1 MKHILFLYCFNDLFE
16 EGRLSVLRFILSSRK
31 TAAVLNSDQ
40 LVLVQR
46 GIFLNL
52 SLQRPLHRQL
62 LNSILVKF
70 FARLDASCE
79 LHGKDENVLKS
90 YSAFI
95 EYLIKLIQ
103 TQLIPGS
110 SMQRNCQKLEYK
122 IQFNLYE
129 FHPEVLSSLFLAII
143 NRLFWPFLRA
153 STCLRLLLYLC
164 SFNSKALTKMVHN
177 SISKCAVQLHTAL
190 ISGFFNSFSEINSYS
205 FDVLVKLQGLDEDN
219 SSRFFMIEKFEDTES
234 LVKKL
239 RSATTISA
247 VTGYTLLVKY
257 RHVDIYSVCMK
268 NFTGWFVRRYLPYD
282 LITFNSR
289 LNARY

>member
-1 MKHILFLYCFNDLFE
+1 MHISFLYCFNDLFE

-103 TQLIPGS
+103 NQLIPGS

-129 FHPEVLSSLFLAII
+129 FHSEVLSSLFLAII
-143 NRLFWPFLRA
+143 NRLF
-153 STCLRLLLYLC
+153 
-164 SFNSKALTKMVHN
+164 
-177 SISKCAVQLHTAL
+177 
-190 ISGFFNSFSEINSYS
+190 
-205 FDVLVKLQGLDEDN
+205 
-219 SSRFFMIEKFEDTES
+219 
-234 LVKKL
+234 
-239 RSATTISA
+239 
-247 VTGYTLLVKY
+247 
-257 RHVDIYSVCMK
+257 
-268 NFTGWFVRRYLPYD
+268 
-282 LITFNSR
+282 
-289 LNARY
+289 

>member
-1 MKHILFLYCFNDLFE
+1 MKHILFLYSFNNLFG

-90 YSAFI
+90 YSGFI

-110 SMQRNCQKLEYK
+110 SMQRKCQKL
-122 IQFNLYE
+122 
-129 FHPEVLSSLFLAII
+129 
-143 NRLFWPFLRA
+143 
-153 STCLRLLLYLC
+153 
-164 SFNSKALTKMVHN
+164 
-177 SISKCAVQLHTAL
+177 
-190 ISGFFNSFSEINSYS
+190 
-205 FDVLVKLQGLDEDN
+205 
-219 SSRFFMIEKFEDTES
+219 
-234 LVKKL
+234 
-239 RSATTISA
+239 
-247 VTGYTLLVKY
+247 
-257 RHVDIYSVCMK
+257 
-268 NFTGWFVRRYLPYD
+268 
-282 LITFNSR
+282 
-289 LNARY
+289 